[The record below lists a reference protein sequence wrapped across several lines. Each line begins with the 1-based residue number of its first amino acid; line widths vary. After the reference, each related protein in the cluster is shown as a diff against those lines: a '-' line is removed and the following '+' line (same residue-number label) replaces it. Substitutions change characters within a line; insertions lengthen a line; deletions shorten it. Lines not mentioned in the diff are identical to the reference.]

1 MKSTSLFRALAV
13 SVFLLAQGVPAADS
27 SANYTVG
34 GKAPAFEAKSTDGKT
49 IKFPEDYKGKVVLL
63 DFWATWCGPCRSEM
77 PNVVSAYNQ
86 YHAKG
91 FEVVGISLDKE
102 NSWGAVTKSTTEHS
116 MPWPQIYD
124 GKFWKAAVAQ

>member
-13 SVFLLAQGVPAADS
+13 SVFLLTQGAPAADS
-27 SANYTVG
+27 TANYTVG

-77 PNVVSAYNQ
+77 PNVVSSYEKLHEQ
-86 YHAKG
+86 G
-91 FEVVGISLDKE
+91 FEILGISLDRDNQGDKLAAYTRD
-102 NSWGAVTKSTTEHS
+102 NK
-116 MPWPQIYD
+116 MPWPQVYD
-124 GKFWKAAVAQ
+124 GRF